1 MAPAVHRLLSLLSRD
16 SMWPQMNTSAL
27 RPLAAAVVR
36 GLRMLRHEARRL
48 ELPCL
53 IELRDSNSKVL
64 CSSVI
69 EPNRPELV
77 VTFAMRWMDA
87 LIDALIDNAPAAFPL
102 VVAMTDR
109 HGRRVQRR
117 IDAPT
122 SEEKPN

>member
-1 MAPAVHRLLSLLSRD
+1 
-16 SMWPQMNTSAL
+16 MWPQMNTSAL